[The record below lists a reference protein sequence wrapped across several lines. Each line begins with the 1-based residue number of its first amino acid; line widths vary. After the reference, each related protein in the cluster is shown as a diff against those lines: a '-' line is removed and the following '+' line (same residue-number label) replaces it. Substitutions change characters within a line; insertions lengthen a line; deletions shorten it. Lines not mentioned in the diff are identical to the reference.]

1 MKFLRNFLASIF
13 GTLVAFGI
21 IWLMF
26 IMFFAILSSSE
37 EPVSVRNNTV
47 LSLQFSEPIVDYV
60 GYNTDEPFS
69 GFFEEAAGLDQII
82 HAIRIAK
89 NDPKIKGINI
99 KTSSLMAGMAQTQE
113 IREVLEDFKSSGK
126 FIYAYADFY
135 GQKEYYLA
143 SVADKV
149 FLNPQGI
156 LDFKGLSSEVLF
168 FKDLQEKTGVKM
180 EVVRH
185 GKYKSAVE
193 PFLSD
198 RMSTENR
205 LQIKSLIESLWGSM
219 LEGVADSRE
228 MTVAELNKIADEL
241 GGRSPELAKQ
251 NGLIDDLLFQDQ
263 YDAALREALGI
274 GEDAR
279 ITSVALDDYIKVA
292 RKKRLNK
299 GKEQIALIYAQGQV
313 GYGSG
318 SPQMIGQ
325 GSINSALK
333 RARKN
338 DNVKAVVLRVDSPG
352 GSALT
357 SDLIW
362 REVQLTREVKPVV
375 VSFGN
380 VAASGG
386 YYIGVAGTKIF
397 AEPTTITGSIGV
409 FGTIPNFSEF
419 ADEIG
424 INAEQ
429 VGTNAN
435 SVDYS
440 IFEPMSASFRAQV
453 KEGVERTYETF
464 LNRVAE
470 GRGLSVEEVDKIAQ
484 GRVWS
489 GTEALEIGLVDEI
502 GSLDDAIAEAAR
514 LGEMNEYRVSKYP
527 KFRSEFERL
536 MDDLGGAQSRLAQES
551 LKEELGTEL
560 YNAYK
565 QVKNLSQAQGVQA
578 HMPFQLNIK

>member
-1 MKFLRNFLASIF
+1 MKFLRNFLASIM
-13 GTLVAFGI
+13 GTLVALGI
-21 IWLMF
+21 FWFMF
-26 IMFFAILSSSE
+26 LVFVTAIGKSE
-37 EPVSVRNNTV
+37 EPVSIRNNAV
-47 LSLQFSEPIVDYV
+47 LRLRFSEPIVDYV
-60 GYNTDEPFS
+60 GYNSDEPFS
-69 GFFEEAAGLDQII
+69 NLFEESMGLDQII
-82 HAIRIAK
+82 HAIQVAK
-89 NDPKIKGINI
+89 QDDRIKGINI
-99 KTSSLMAGMAQTQE
+99 QTSSLMSGMAQTQE
-113 IREVLEDFKSSGK
+113 IREALEDFKSSGK
-126 FIYAYADFY
+126 FVYAYADFY

-143 SVADKV
+143 SVADRLY
-149 FLNPQGI
+149 LNPQGI
-156 LDFKGLSSEVLF
+156 MDFKGLSSEVLF
-168 FKDLQEKTGVKM
+168 FKDFQDKTGVKM

-193 PFLSD
+193 PFLAD
-198 RMSTENR
+198 RMSDENR
-205 LQIKSLIESLWGSM
+205 LQIKSLIESLWASM
-219 LEGVADSRE
+219 LEGVAESRDME
-228 MTVAELNKIADEL
+228 VAKLNEIADEL
-241 GGRSPELAKQ
+241 GGRNPELAVQ
-251 NGLIDDLLFQDQ
+251 NGLIDSLMYKDQ
-263 YDAALREALGI
+263 YDQELRSALGL

-279 ITSVALDDYIKVA
+279 IPSVSIKDYIKVA
-292 RKKRLNK
+292 RRKKLNK
-299 GKEQIALIYAQGQV
+299 GSDQIALIYAQGQV
-313 GYGSG
+313 GYGTG

-325 GSINSALK
+325 GSINSALQ

-338 DNVKAVVLRVDSPG
+338 KGVKAVVLRIDSPG

-409 FGTIPNFSEF
+409 FGTIPNFSDF

-429 VGTNAN
+429 VGTNRN

-440 IFEPMSASFRAQV
+440 VFEPMSASFRAQV

-464 LNRVAE
+464 LSRVAE
-470 GRGLSVEEVDKIAQ
+470 GRGMSVAEVDKIAQ

-489 GTEALEIGLVDEI
+489 GAEAVEIGLVDEL
-502 GSLDDAIAEAAR
+502 GSLDDAITEAAR
-514 LGEMNEYRVSKYP
+514 LSEIPDYRVIKYP
-527 KFRSEFERL
+527 RFKSDFERL
-536 MDDLGGAQSRLAQES
+536 MDDLGGAQSRWAQES
-551 LKEELGTEL
+551 MKKELGSEL
-560 YNAYK
+560 YNAYR
-565 QVKNLSQAQGVQA
+565 QVKNLSEARGVQA

>member
-198 RMSTENR
+198 PPP
-205 LQIKSLIESLWGSM
+205 
-219 LEGVADSRE
+219 
-228 MTVAELNKIADEL
+228 
-241 GGRSPELAKQ
+241 RS
-251 NGLIDDLLFQDQ
+251 
-263 YDAALREALGI
+263 
-274 GEDAR
+274 
-279 ITSVALDDYIKVA
+279 
-292 RKKRLNK
+292 
-299 GKEQIALIYAQGQV
+299 
-313 GYGSG
+313 
-318 SPQMIGQ
+318 
-325 GSINSALK
+325 
-333 RARKN
+333 
-338 DNVKAVVLRVDSPG
+338 
-352 GSALT
+352 
-357 SDLIW
+357 
-362 REVQLTREVKPVV
+362 
-375 VSFGN
+375 
-380 VAASGG
+380 
-386 YYIGVAGTKIF
+386 
-397 AEPTTITGSIGV
+397 
-409 FGTIPNFSEF
+409 
-419 ADEIG
+419 
-424 INAEQ
+424 
-429 VGTNAN
+429 TNA
-435 SVDYS
+435 
-440 IFEPMSASFRAQV
+440 P
-453 KEGVERTYETF
+453 
-464 LNRVAE
+464 
-470 GRGLSVEEVDKIAQ
+470 
-484 GRVWS
+484 
-489 GTEALEIGLVDEI
+489 
-502 GSLDDAIAEAAR
+502 
-514 LGEMNEYRVSKYP
+514 
-527 KFRSEFERL
+527 
-536 MDDLGGAQSRLAQES
+536 
-551 LKEELGTEL
+551 
-560 YNAYK
+560 
-565 QVKNLSQAQGVQA
+565 
-578 HMPFQLNIK
+578 

>member
-1 MKFLRNFLASIF
+1 MKFLRNFLASIM
-13 GTLVAFGI
+13 GTLVALGI
-21 IWLMF
+21 FWF
-26 IMFFAILSSSE
+26 MFFIFFAALGSSE

-47 LSLQFSEPIVDYV
+47 LSLRFTEPIVDYV
-60 GYNTDEPFS
+60 GYNTNEPFS
-69 GFFEEAAGLDQII
+69 GFFDEVTGLDQII
-82 HAIRIAK
+82 HAIRVAK
-89 NDPKIKGINI
+89 TDPKIKGINI

-113 IREVLEDFKSSGK
+113 IREALQDFKSSGK

-241 GGRSPELAKQ
+241 GGRSPELAKS

-338 DNVKAVVLRVDSPG
+338 DNVKAVVLRIDSPG

-502 GSLDDAIAEAAR
+502 GSLDDAISEAAR

-527 KFRSEFERL
+527 RFRSEFERL

>member
-1 MKFLRNFLASIF
+1 MKFLRNFLASIM
-13 GTLVAFGI
+13 GTLVALGI
-21 IWLMF
+21 FWFMF
-26 IMFFAILSSSE
+26 LVFVTAIGKSE
-37 EPVSVRNNTV
+37 EPVSVRNNAV
-47 LSLQFSEPIVDYV
+47 LSLRFSKPIVDYV
-60 GYNTDEPFS
+60 GYNNNEPFS
-69 GFFEEAAGLDQII
+69 NLFEESMGLDQII
-82 HAIRIAK
+82 HAIKVAQTDDR
-89 NDPKIKGINI
+89 IKGINI
-99 KTSSLMAGMAQTQE
+99 QTSSLMSGMAQTQE
-113 IREVLEDFKSSGK
+113 IRQALEDFKTSGK
-126 FIYAYADFY
+126 FVYAYADFY

-143 SVADKV
+143 SVADQLY
-149 FLNPQGI
+149 LNPQGI
-156 LDFKGLSSEVLF
+156 LDFKGLASEVLF
-168 FKDLQEKTGVKM
+168 FKDFQEKTGVKM

-193 PFLSD
+193 PFLAD
-198 RMSTENR
+198 RMSDENR
-205 LQIKSLIESLWGSM
+205 LQIKSLIESLWESM
-219 LEGVADSRE
+219 MED
-228 MTVAELNKIADEL
+228 VAESRGLEVNQLNKIADEL
-241 GGRSPELAKQ
+241 GGRSPELALQ
-251 NGLIDDLLFQDQ
+251 NRLIDSLLYKDQ
-263 YDAALREALGI
+263 YDTKLREVLGL
-274 GEDAR
+274 GEKAQ
-279 ITSVALDDYIKVA
+279 IPSVSLKDYIKVS

-299 GKEQIALIYAQGQV
+299 GSEQVALIYAQGQV

-325 GSINSALK
+325 GSINSALR

-338 DNVKAVVLRVDSPG
+338 KGVKAVVLRIDSPG

-397 AEPTTITGSIGV
+397 AQPTTITGSIGV

-419 ADEIG
+419 AEEIG

-429 VGTNAN
+429 VGTNRN

-440 IFEPMSASFRAQV
+440 IFEPMSDSFRAQV

-470 GRGLSVEEVDKIAQ
+470 GRGMTTSEVDQIAQ

-489 GTEALEIGLVDEI
+489 GTEAVEMGLVDEL
-502 GSLDDAIAEAAR
+502 GSLDDALEEAAR
-514 LGEMNEYRVSKYP
+514 LGEVSDYRVVKYP
-527 KFRSEFERL
+527 RFKSDFERL

-551 LKEELGTEL
+551 LKKELGTEL
-560 YNAYK
+560 YQAYR
-565 QVKNLSQAQGVQA
+565 QVKNLSQAKGVQA
-578 HMPFQLNIK
+578 HLPFQLNIK

>member
-1 MKFLRNFLASIF
+1 MKFLRNFLASIM
-13 GTLVAFGI
+13 GTLVALGI
-21 IWLMF
+21 FWF
-26 IMFFAILSSSE
+26 MFFIFFAALGSSE

-99 KTSSLMAGMAQTQE
+99 KTSSLLAGMAQTQE
-113 IREVLEDFKSSGK
+113 IREALEDFKSSGK